1 MSIIAG
7 KFKGS
12 ALYLPKNKN
21 TRPLKDQVRESI
33 FNLLTHSNKISFKFE
48 KSNILDLYSGTGSF
62 GLECLSRQSS
72 KVVFVEKEKKAV
84 KILEKNI
91 EKLGEKN
98 KTRIFV
104 NNIFSAI
111 EKVSKYKDA
120 WIAGLNYNL
129 IFCDPPFKDTNINK
143 LIELIIVKNLIKK
156 NGIIILHRHKDAKEK
171 LTNSFKII
179 DERVY
184 GRSKIIFGQPVLTSS

>member
-1 MSIIAG
+1 MRIIAG
-7 KFKGS
+7 KFKGT
-12 ALYLPKNKN
+12 ALYGPTN
-21 TRPLKDQVRESI
+21 TKIRPLKDMVRESI
-33 FNLLTHSNKISFKFE
+33 FNFLIHSNKISFQLE
-48 KSNILDLYSGTGSF
+48 QSNVLDLYSGTGSF

-179 DERVY
+179 DERIY
-184 GRSKIIFGQPVLTSS
+184 GGSKIIFGQPALTSS

>member
-1 MSIIAG
+1 MRIIAG
-7 KFKGS
+7 KFKGTI
-12 ALYLPKNKN
+12 LYGPTN
-21 TRPLKDQVRESI
+21 TKIRPLKDMVRESI
-33 FNLLTHSNKISFKFE
+33 FNFLIHSNKISFQLE
-48 KSNILDLYSGTGSF
+48 QSNVLDLYSGTGSF

-120 WIAGLNYNL
+120 WIADLKYNL

-184 GRSKIIFGQPVLTSS
+184 GRSKIIFGQPMLTSS

>member
-1 MSIIAG
+1 MRIIAG
-7 KFKGS
+7 KFKGTI
-12 ALYLPKNKN
+12 LYGPTN
-21 TRPLKDQVRESI
+21 TKIRPLKDMVRESI
-33 FNLLTHSNKISFKFE
+33 FNFLIHSNKISFQLE
-48 KSNILDLYSGTGSF
+48 QSNVLDLYSGTGSF

-184 GRSKIIFGQPVLTSS
+184 GISKVMFGKLLS

>member
-1 MSIIAG
+1 MRIIAG
-7 KFKGS
+7 KFKGTI
-12 ALYLPKNKN
+12 LYGPTN
-21 TRPLKDQVRESI
+21 TKIRPLKDMVRESI
-33 FNLLTHSNKISFKFE
+33 FNFLIHSNKISFQLE
-48 KSNILDLYSGTGSF
+48 QSNVLDLYSGTGSF

-120 WIAGLNYNL
+120 WIAGLKYNL